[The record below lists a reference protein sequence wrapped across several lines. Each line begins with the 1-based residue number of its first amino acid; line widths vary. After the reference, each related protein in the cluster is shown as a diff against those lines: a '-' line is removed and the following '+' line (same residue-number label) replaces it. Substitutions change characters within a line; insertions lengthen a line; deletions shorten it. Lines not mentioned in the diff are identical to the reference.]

1 MIQISRLACG
11 LLVLTSVMAVA
22 GCDIPNMA
30 QEEVEQPD
38 PGMWYGKPIEQ
49 WMLDVEQPDFRDQ
62 AQPYLDRV
70 GPQDKELVP
79 ALIALLTDED
89 PVVRR
94 GAARLL
100 GQIGPAAKDALP
112 ALDEAISDPD
122 RRVLREVLVAHKRI
136 MGLKP

>member
-1 MIQISRLACG
+1 MIRMTKLACG
-11 LLVLTSVMAVA
+11 LLMLVSITALT
-22 GCDIPNMA
+22 GCDIPNLTP
-30 QEEVEQPD
+30 EEGEQVD
-38 PGMWYGKPIEQ
+38 PGIWYGKPIKQ
-49 WMLDVEQPDFRDQ
+49 WILDVEDLDLSEQTK
-62 AQPYLDRV
+62 PYLDRL

-79 ALIALLTDED
+79 ALIALLSDED

-100 GQIGPAAKDALP
+100 GQIGPSAKDALP

-122 RRVLREVLVAHKRI
+122 KEVLHEVLVAHKRI